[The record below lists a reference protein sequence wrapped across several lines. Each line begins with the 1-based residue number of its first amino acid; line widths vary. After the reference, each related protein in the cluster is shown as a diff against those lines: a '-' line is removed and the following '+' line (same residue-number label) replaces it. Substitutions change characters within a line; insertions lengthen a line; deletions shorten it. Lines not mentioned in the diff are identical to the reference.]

1 MNAKKYIGLLLGV
14 GLVMGLVHKFEVGL
28 ALLGPG
34 HLGAVL
40 LILLFLVLIVM
51 LVIKVLRD

>member
-14 GLVMGLVHKFEVGL
+14 GLIVGLIRKFEVGL
-28 ALLGPG
+28 AILGPG
-34 HLGAVL
+34 HMGAVL
-40 LILLFLVLIVM
+40 IILLFLALIIM